1 MGCILLTENDMLLPS
16 AFSMR
21 PSCDC
26 VCWVLTPTRQ
36 PCGWSSSRMAIQ
48 PGGEKRLW
56 PSVPPSGLCH
66 KREGASSLFI
76 FSTGSSGSICIV
88 QHSFCL
94 AYTSSVRGSLTS
106 TSFLLDSEILNFVSH
121 KRCDEN
127 TLSGDADCWI
137 LAVSCVSMLGGTNLG
152 FHVQQLHQPGVATA
166 FSWAL
171 ADQVMHVSFWA

>member
-1 MGCILLTENDMLLPS
+1 MIACAESLLPQDNLVADLHQEWQS
-16 AFSMR
+16 NQVER
-21 PSCDC
+21 
-26 VCWVLTPTRQ
+26 
-36 PCGWSSSRMAIQ
+36 
-48 PGGEKRLW
+48 KRLW

-127 TLSGDADCWI
+127 TLSGDADC
-137 LAVSCVSMLGGTNLG
+137 
-152 FHVQQLHQPGVATA
+152 
-166 FSWAL
+166 
-171 ADQVMHVSFWA
+171 